1 MTTHLHVPPL
11 SKECTCVL
19 NSPIASR
26 AFQGHSET
34 NKQLN
39 RLRIQQKDQLVLYDG
54 NRGQGSN

>member
-19 NSPIASR
+19 NSPIPSR

-34 NKQLN
+34 NKQTT
-39 RLRIQQKDQLVLYDG
+39 QQIKNPTERPVG
-54 NRGQGSN
+54 PI